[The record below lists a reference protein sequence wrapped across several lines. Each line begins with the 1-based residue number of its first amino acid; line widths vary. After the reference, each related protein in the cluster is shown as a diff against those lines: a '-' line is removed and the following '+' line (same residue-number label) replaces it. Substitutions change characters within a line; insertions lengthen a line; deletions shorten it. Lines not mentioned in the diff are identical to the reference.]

1 MPPLQAFGHH
11 WNISSDDFVFPGL
24 TDLIVRSLWVICSL
38 VIFIVHNPFGCST
51 FVWLPIVSLMIFLNV
66 LSGGLSF
73 ALAMLSAQGS
83 IMEMEKR
90 RHVSTLLYARLPVFF
105 VEVIWTITTTLLS
118 FNIFYNADNLCK
130 IESGIRIAV
139 VIEWILVISIF
150 IGAICVFN
158 PHEGRRMD
166 RSLVDERLY
175 WKRNFFLCKM
185 RADSQVRQALDDI
198 AMLISQF
205 FEDNN
210 YVISDII
217 AGLLLL
223 VHSPHKRIPPPIES
237 IIKTEN
243 ELPHWMKLPNCLKYA
258 SRYFEFAFAVYG
270 WPHYIACNCACG
282 AWYLLCKKLNCCC
295 RSHANRRNFTL
306 MGDNCCSCHS
316 SALELMLDD
325 ECTLAFVCFRN
336 GLFEVPFAVVIDH
349 HTNAIVIAIRGSA
362 SFMDIITDLSLDD
375 EMLDSIDV
383 DSDPILRSDKEL
395 DGYGEI
401 RVHRGILKS
410 ARYIYET
417 LQANHIIED
426 AQQRYPNYH
435 IMICGHSL
443 GAGIGSLLALFLKIK
458 CPDIR
463 CYAFAPP
470 GSVISENGIYVT
482 EKSTLSFVLGDD
494 VVPRMTFQSIS
505 LLKTE
510 VERELTTTD
519 KAKYEILIKGIFKL
533 IVSYPFSLH
542 RVDNIS
548 TQGFANLTENFTDLR
563 HSESIGTREE
573 RIMLRPPGHLLHLTF
588 ENQKIKDRV
597 NFNWINHLSLAEI
610 QLTSSMLSD
619 HLPYNIH
626 KALLIAKEY

>member
-1 MPPLQAFGHH
+1 
-11 WNISSDDFVFPGL
+11 
-24 TDLIVRSLWVICSL
+24 
-38 VIFIVHNPFGCST
+38 
-51 FVWLPIVSLMIFLNV
+51 MIFVNF

-105 VEVIWTITTTLLS
+105 VEVIWTIITTLLS

-185 RADSQVRQALDDI
+185 RADNQVRQALDDI
-198 AMLISQF
+198 ATLISQF

-237 IIKTEN
+237 IIKNEH

-270 WPHYIACNCACG
+270 WPHYVACNCACG

-295 RSHANRRNFTL
+295 RRHDNRRDFML

-325 ECTLAFVCFRN
+325 ECTPAFVCFRN

-349 HTNAIVIAIRGSA
+349 HTNSIVIAIRGSA

-375 EMLDSIDV
+375 ETLDSIDV

-401 RVHRGILKS
+401 RVHKGILKS

-417 LQANHIIED
+417 LQTNHVIED
-426 AQQRYPNYH
+426 AQQRCPNYN
-435 IMICGHSL
+435 IVICGHSL

-458 CPDIR
+458 YPDIR

-470 GSVISENGIYVT
+470 GSVVSENGIYVT

-542 RVDNIS
+542 RADNIS
-548 TQGFANLTENFTDLR
+548 TQGFANLTENNNDMR
-563 HSESIGTREE
+563 HSENIGTREE
-573 RIMLRPPGHLLHLTF
+573 RIMLRPPGNLLHLTF

-597 NFNWINHLSLAEI
+597 NVNWIDHSSLAEI

-626 KALLIAKEY
+626 RALLIAKEY

>member
-24 TDLIVRSLWVICSL
+24 TDLIVRSLCVLVGNRTRVICSL

-573 RIMLRPPGHLLHLTF
+573 RIML
-588 ENQKIKDRV
+588 
-597 NFNWINHLSLAEI
+597 
-610 QLTSSMLSD
+610 TSSMLSD

>member
-11 WNISSDDFVFPGL
+11 WNIS
-24 TDLIVRSLWVICSL
+24 RVICSL

-295 RSHANRRNFTL
+295 RSHA
-306 MGDNCCSCHS
+306 
-316 SALELMLDD
+316 LELMLDD

-542 RVDNIS
+542 RGLD
-548 TQGFANLTENFTDLR
+548 
-563 HSESIGTREE
+563 
-573 RIMLRPPGHLLHLTF
+573 
-588 ENQKIKDRV
+588 
-597 NFNWINHLSLAEI
+597 
-610 QLTSSMLSD
+610 
-619 HLPYNIH
+619 
-626 KALLIAKEY
+626 

>member
-1 MPPLQAFGHH
+1 
-11 WNISSDDFVFPGL
+11 
-24 TDLIVRSLWVICSL
+24 
-38 VIFIVHNPFGCST
+38 
-51 FVWLPIVSLMIFLNV
+51 
-66 LSGGLSF
+66 
-73 ALAMLSAQGS
+73 
-83 IMEMEKR
+83 
-90 RHVSTLLYARLPVFF
+90 
-105 VEVIWTITTTLLS
+105 
-118 FNIFYNADNLCK
+118 
-130 IESGIRIAV
+130 GIRIAV

-185 RADSQVRQALDDI
+185 RADNQVRQALDDI
-198 AMLISQF
+198 ATLISQF

-237 IIKTEN
+237 IIKNEH

-270 WPHYIACNCACG
+270 WPHYVACNCACG

-295 RSHANRRNFTL
+295 RKHDNRRDFML

-325 ECTLAFVCFRN
+325 ECTPAFVCFRN

-349 HTNAIVIAIRGSA
+349 HTNSIVIAIRGSA

-375 EMLDSIDV
+375 ETLDSIDV

-401 RVHRGILKS
+401 RVHKGILKS

-417 LQANHIIED
+417 LQTNHVIED
-426 AQQRYPNYH
+426 AQQRCPNYNIVICGH
-435 IMICGHSL
+435 SLGAGIVPFAVVIDHHTNSIVIAIRENIFKGSASFMDIITDLSLDDETLDSIDVDSDPILRSDKELDGYGEIRVHKGILKSARYIYETLQTNHVIEDAQQRCPNYNIVICGHSL

-458 CPDIR
+458 YPDIR

-470 GSVISENGIYVT
+470 GSVISGNGIYVT

-542 RVDNIS
+542 RADNIS
-548 TQGFANLTENFTDLR
+548 TQGFANLTENNNDMR
-563 HSESIGTREE
+563 HSENIGTREE
-573 RIMLRPPGHLLHLTF
+573 RIMLRPPGNLLHLTF

-597 NFNWINHLSLAEI
+597 NVNWIDHSSLAEI

-619 HLPYNIH
+619 HLPYNMH
-626 KALLIAKEY
+626 RALLIAKEY